1 MGTTDEII
9 YGNTI
14 TLPNGNAL
22 SISHI
27 HLELNVRN
35 RVVMTMESGWVFYD
49 LRDCPEGT
57 PAEEI
62 CYSRYAVYSPDY
74 DFNNIIVVDETTVDA
89 EQIYDN
95 GDKPDETI

>member
-35 RVVMTMESGWVFYD
+35 RVVMQLESGWVFYD
-49 LRDCPEGT
+49 LGEYPEGT
-57 PAEEI
+57 PAEDI
-62 CYSRYAVYSPDY
+62 CYYGYAVYSPDY
-74 DFNNIIVVDETTVDA
+74 DFNNIIVVDKSTIDA
-89 EQIYDN
+89 DQIYDN